1 MRRFCFILLP
11 AVLCFVN
18 TLHAQTNITSTSP
31 LAEQIMT
38 GNYNPV
44 TYMPSVVR
52 NHPDTISRGILAQVS
67 ADSLKSYIIKLASFY
82 NRNTGSDTASAVM
95 GIGAA
100 RRWVYQKFQQFSAA
114 NENRLVPSYL
124 QFDLPI
130 CNMPQHRNV
139 FAVLPAI
146 NIADK
151 RIILIEGHMDS
162 RCETLCDSLCQAMGV
177 EDNASGTAL
186 VIELA
191 RVMSRYAYNTP
202 LVFVTTIGEEQG
214 LSGAEAFADYVQAK
228 NITIKAVQ
236 NNDVSGGII
245 CGQTSSAP
253 SCPGAGNIDSTGVR
267 LFSSGGFNSKHKGYS
282 RFMKL
287 EYKEMLLPHVTVP
300 MDIRIMS
307 PEDRTGRS
315 GDHVPFR
322 QHGYTA
328 MRMTSANEHGDANVS
343 NVNYNDRQHTTR
355 DSLGVDTNND
365 NVVDSFFVDFNYLAR
380 NTVINGNAAGMAA
393 IGPKTPDFQLSAW
406 LGDLI
411 INVTQETQYLHYRVG
426 VRTTTNDWDS
436 VYTMTNTILDTLDVP
451 PASVYYVS
459 IASVDTN
466 GIESLFSNEY
476 LINQVGISEQPVEKA
491 RGYDLLQNRP
501 NPFDEATWIGVYVDQ
516 LPKHKAAEI
525 RITDL
530 QGKLVKTIPLTLTAG
545 LNEVLYEHGY
555 GASGTFM
562 YSLVLDGVS
571 VLSKAMVFAN

>member
-1 MRRFCFILLP
+1 MKRLLLIYILCSAGMLR
-11 AVLCFVN
+11 
-18 TLHAQTNITSTSP
+18 AQTNISSTSA
-31 LAEQIMT
+31 LAELVMT
-38 GNYNPV
+38 GNYNPL
-44 TYMPSVVR
+44 TFMPSVVR
-52 NHPDTISRGILAQVS
+52 NHPDSISQGILAQVS
-67 ADSLKSYIIKLASFY
+67 ADSLKSYIITLASFY
-82 NRNTGSDTASAVM
+82 NRNSGSDTASQVT

-114 NENRLVPSYL
+114 NENRLIPSYL
-124 QFDLPI
+124 QFDAPI
-130 CNMPQHRNV
+130 CNMNQHRDV

-146 NIADK
+146 NVSDK
-151 RIILIEGHMDS
+151 RIIIMEAHIDS
-162 RCETLCDSLCQAMGV
+162 RCESLCDSLCLAMGV

-186 VIELA
+186 VLELA
-191 RVMSRYAYNTP
+191 RVMSRYAYNNP
-202 LVFVTTIGEEQG
+202 LVFLVTTGEEQG
-214 LSGAEAFADYVQAK
+214 LVGAEAFADYVQAK
-228 NITIKAVQ
+228 NISVKAVQ
-236 NNDVSGGII
+236 NNDVTGGII

-282 RFMKL
+282 RFIKL
-287 EYKEMLLPHVTVP
+287 EYKEMLRPFVTVP

-328 MRMTSANEHGDANVS
+328 MRLTSANEHGDANVS
-343 NVNYNDRQHTTR
+343 NVNYTDRQHSTR
-355 DSLGVDTNND
+355 DTLGTDTNND
-365 NVVDSFFVDFNYLAR
+365 NVIDSFFVDFNYLAR

-393 IGPKTPDFQLSAW
+393 VGPKTPDFQLSAW
-406 LGDLI
+406 VGNLI

-436 VYTMTNTILDTLDVP
+436 VYTMTNTTLDTFPVP

-476 LINQVGISEQPVEKA
+476 LINQVGISEQPVA
-491 RGYDLLQNRP
+491 QSPGYELLQNRP

-516 LPKHKAAEI
+516 LPKHKTAEI
-525 RITDL
+525 QITDL
-530 QGKLVKTIPLTLTAG
+530 QGKRVRSIPITLTKG
-545 LNEVLYEHGY
+545 HNEVLYEHGY
-555 GASGTFM
+555 GASGTYM
-562 YSLVLDGVS
+562 YALVLDGIPVM
-571 VLSKAMVFAN
+571 SKAMVFAN